1 VLVFQAAAA
10 RRFEFAP
17 LPAKLERGGDI
28 DREARF
34 DVYHATDRAYMKISY
49 TVNAHNYNAPNNLK
63 RVSTGRTKTG

>member
-10 RRFEFAP
+10 LRFEFAP

-34 DVYHATDRAYMKISY
+34 DVYAQKIGY
-49 TVNAHNYNAPNNLK
+49 TCRSVAP
-63 RVSTGRTKTG
+63 